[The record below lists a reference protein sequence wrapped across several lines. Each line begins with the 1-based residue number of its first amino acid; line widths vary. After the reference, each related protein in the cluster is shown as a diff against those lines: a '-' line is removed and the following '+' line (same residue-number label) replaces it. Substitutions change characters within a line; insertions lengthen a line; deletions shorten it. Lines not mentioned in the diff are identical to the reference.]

1 MIVAEG
7 ENLLKVHIHAQ
18 RPPCMDM
25 AADWGTLHDI
35 KVDNMMHQFKLSK

>member
-7 ENLLKVHIHAQ
+7 DNLVKVHIHAQ
-18 RPPCMDM
+18 RPGHVLDM

-35 KVDNMMHQFKLSK
+35 KCDNM